1 MTNKRGALCGNIL
14 TTLAFFA
21 GVYTTISLRL
31 VETNDNSIALL
42 VISVLVSLLLS
53 IVLHTMTWVAYVMI
67 GKISDMGWKIFLLV
81 VGILLIVGAIFGI
94 FLATV
99 MLVVIS
105 VNGDDLMSVAVVKFL
120 GEVLQLAGGIFFI
133 IAFALKPKTATI
145 SNG

>member
-1 MTNKRGALCGNIL
+1 MTNKRGALWGNIL
-14 TTLAFFA
+14 TTLAFLA

-31 VETNDNSIALL
+31 VETNDDSKALL

>member
-1 MTNKRGALCGNIL
+1 MTSKQHALVGNIL
-14 TTLAFFA
+14 TTISFLITA
-21 GVYTTISLRL
+21 YTTLSFNLDSADAVVSSAFTVGVFIGLGFNL
-31 VETNDNSIALL
+31 ILH
-42 VISVLVSLLLS
+42 VL
-53 IVLHTMTWVAYVMI
+53 TWIAYVMI
-67 GKISDMGWKIFLLV
+67 GKTSDKGWKIFLLV
-81 VGILLIVGAIFGI
+81 IGIIWIVGAIFAI

>member
-1 MTNKRGALCGNIL
+1 MGNIL
-14 TTLAFFA
+14 TTISFLITA
-21 GVYTTISLRL
+21 YTTLSFNLDSADAVVSSAFTVGVFIGLGFNL
-31 VETNDNSIALL
+31 ILH
-42 VISVLVSLLLS
+42 VL
-53 IVLHTMTWVAYVMI
+53 TWIAYVMI
-67 GKISDMGWKIFLLV
+67 GKTSDKGWKIFLLV
-81 VGILLIVGAIFGI
+81 IGIIWIVGAIFGI

>member
-1 MTNKRGALCGNIL
+1 MGNIL
-14 TTLAFFA
+14 TTISFLITA
-21 GVYTTISLRL
+21 YTTLSFNLDSADAVVSSAFTVGVFIGLGFNL
-31 VETNDNSIALL
+31 ILH
-42 VISVLVSLLLS
+42 VL
-53 IVLHTMTWVAYVMI
+53 TWIAYVMI
-67 GKISDMGWKIFLLV
+67 GKTSDKGWKIFLLV
-81 VGILLIVGAIFGI
+81 IGIIWIVGAIFGI

-120 GEVLQLAGGIFFI
+120 VEVLHLAGGILFI

>member
-1 MTNKRGALCGNIL
+1 MGNIL
-14 TTLAFFA
+14 TTISFLITA
-21 GVYTTISLRL
+21 YTTLSFNLDSADAVVSSAFTVGVFIGLGFNL
-31 VETNDNSIALL
+31 ILH
-42 VISVLVSLLLS
+42 VL
-53 IVLHTMTWVAYVMI
+53 TWIAYVMI
-67 GKISDMGWKIFLLV
+67 GKTSDKGWKIFLLV
-81 VGILLIVGAIFGI
+81 IGIIWIVGAIFGI

-133 IAFALKPKTATI
+133 ITFALKPKTATI